1 MRRVRGEHRQHRR
14 DLAAPDNHDRRAILV
29 IEVQPARQRTRV
41 TARRPPPRVLEHHT
55 MLAQIRQAAATGRQ
69 RHIRPAFPEP
79 GCAEAAGHPAP
90 MISTFISALRSSS
103 CALG

>member
-55 MLAQIRQAAATGRQ
+55 MLAQIRQRRPRADSVTSAPRSLSRAARKLLVTPR
-69 RHIRPAFPEP
+69 R
-79 GCAEAAGHPAP
+79 
-90 MISTFISALRSSS
+90 
-103 CALG
+103 